1 MATPALRRQVFGI
14 RLTAWGAALA
24 LLAAGAWGTWT
35 TRRVLALESRE
46 VVTVRLSQIMGDFVA
61 AEARA
66 GRPAE
71 ETKRATQAY
80 LAALDASVGALG
92 KDGRTVLVA
101 EAVVAGSAED
111 VTETVRR
118 DVARRLGAVTDA
130 RR

>member
-1 MATPALRRQVFGI
+1 MCRQVFGV
-14 RLTAWGAALA
+14 RLTIWGVALA
-24 LLAAGAWGTWT
+24 LIAAGTWAAWT
-35 TRRVLALESRE
+35 TRQVIALTKRE
-46 VVTVRLSQIMGDFVA
+46 VVTVRLSQIMGDFVT

-66 GRPAE
+66 GRPAD

-80 LAALDASVGALG
+80 LAALDASVDALG
-92 KDGRTVLVA
+92 QDGRTVLVA

-118 DVARRLGAVTDA
+118 DVARRLGALTDV

>member
-1 MATPALRRQVFGI
+1 MATSSLRRQVFGV

-24 LLAAGAWGTWT
+24 ILAACGWGVWM
-35 TRRVLALESRE
+35 TRQVIDLERRE
-46 VVTVRLSQIMGDFVA
+46 IVSVRLSQIMGDFVA

-66 GRPAE
+66 GRAAE
-71 ETKRATQAY
+71 DTKRATQAY

-118 DVARRLGAVTDA
+118 DVARRLGAISDA